1 MYFSRKIS
9 ERHYASMSYYI
20 GRRVFLKRMGQ
31 AGGLIAVSG
40 TLESLLAACGGNV
53 PTTTTTG
60 SGTTTPGAKTI
71 ANKGVKVP
79 GQLQWGS
86 TSDGGAPYVF
96 PDPNNPNQLVGF
108 EYEISLALAKL
119 MNVTPKQ
126 VENDYGQ
133 MEQALLANKFDM
145 VMNGWEKTG
154 DREKTELFSQAYY
167 RYGQQIVV
175 RANDTRFA
183 GKTTSSDLGLTDLEG
198 LAVGTGASYKAA
210 DILGEDKKITTKLY
224 DPDLP
229 FNDLAAH
236 RIDAVLID
244 GPIAAY
250 YVVGAG
256 PGAKPNPALKLIGK
270 PFRTDDYF
278 IGFNKANPNSQILQP
293 EIDQALTVLKKNG
306 TLKTIY
312 MKWSMWNDQ
321 QAEIGIM

>member
-1 MYFSRKIS
+1 MNSEISR
-9 ERHYASMSYYI
+9 RT
-20 GRRVFLKRMGQ
+20 FLKRT
-31 AGGLIAVSG
+31 GGFVIVGGILDG
-40 TLESLLAACGGNV
+40 LLAACGGNV
-53 PTTTTTG
+53 STTTG
-60 SGTTTPGAKTI
+60 SGTSTPGAVHI
-71 ANKGVKVP
+71 ANKGLKTP
-79 GQLQWGS
+79 GLLQWGA

-96 PDPNNPNQLVGF
+96 PDPSNPNQLVGF
-108 EYEISLALAKL
+108 EYEIGIALAKL
-119 MNVTPKQ
+119 MNVTSKQ

-145 VMNGWEKTG
+145 VMNGWEKTA

-175 RANDTRFA
+175 RADDSRFT
-183 GKTTSSDLGLTDLEG
+183 GKTTSDALDLKDLEG
-198 LAVGTGASYKAA
+198 LKVGTGASYKAA

-244 GPIAAY
+244 GPIVSY
-250 YVVGAG
+250 YVLGAG
-256 PGAKPNPALKLIGK
+256 PGAKPNTALKSIGK

-278 IGFNKANPNSQILQP
+278 VGFNKSNPNAETLKG
-293 EIDQALTVLKKNG
+293 EIDQAFDVLKKDG
-306 TLKTIY
+306 TLKRIY

-321 QAEIGIM
+321 QKEIDIV

>member
-1 MYFSRKIS
+1 MEPEID
-9 ERHYASMSYYI
+9 
-20 GRRVFLKRMGQ
+20 RRTFIKRVGQ
-31 AGGLIAVSG
+31 AGGLIVAGG

-53 PTTTTTG
+53 STG
-60 SGTTTPGAKTI
+60 STNTPTPGVTPIGSAGLKT
-71 ANKGVKVP
+71 P
-79 GQLQWGS
+79 GLLQWGA

-108 EYEISLALAKL
+108 EYEIGLALAKL
-119 MNVTPKQ
+119 MSVTSKQ

-145 VMNGWEKTG
+145 VMNGWEKTA
-154 DREKTELFSQAYY
+154 DREKTEVFSQAYY

-175 RANDTRFA
+175 RADDTRFA
-183 GKTTSSDLGLTDLEG
+183 GMTTSSDLGLTNLEG
-198 LAVGTGASYKAA
+198 LTVGTGASYKAA

-250 YVVGAG
+250 YVIGAG
-256 PGAKPNPALKLIGK
+256 PGAKPNAALKTIGK

-278 IGFNKANPNSQILQP
+278 IGFNKSNPNAQTLLG
-293 EIDQALTVLKKNG
+293 EIDQALTVLKKDG
-306 TLKTIY
+306 TLKKIY
-312 MKWSMWNDQ
+312 MKWNMWNDQ
-321 QAEIGIM
+321 QAEINIM

>member
-1 MYFSRKIS
+1 MKPEID
-9 ERHYASMSYYI
+9 
-20 GRRVFLKRMGQ
+20 RRTFLKRVGQ
-31 AGGLIAVSG
+31 AGGLVVAGG
-40 TLESLLAACGGNV
+40 TLESFLAACGGNV
-53 PTTTTTG
+53 STG
-60 SGTTTPGAKTI
+60 GGTTPTPGVTPIGNAGLKT
-71 ANKGVKVP
+71 P
-79 GQLQWGS
+79 GLLQWGA

-96 PDPNNPNQLVGF
+96 PDPSNPNQLVGF
-108 EYEISLALAKL
+108 EYEIGQAMAKL
-119 MNVTPKQ
+119 MRVTSKQ
-126 VENDYGQ
+126 IENDYGQ
-133 MEQALLANKFDM
+133 MEQALRANKFDM
-145 VMNGWEKTG
+145 VMNGWEKTP

-175 RANDTRFA
+175 RADDTRFA
-183 GKTTSSDLGLTDLEG
+183 GMTTSSDLGLTNLEG
-198 LAVGTGASYKAA
+198 LTVGTGASYKAA

-256 PGAKPNPALKLIGK
+256 PGATPNPALKLIGK

-278 IGFNKANPNSQILQP
+278 VGFNKANPNAQILQP
-293 EIDQALTVLKKNG
+293 EIDQALAVLKKDG

>member
-1 MYFSRKIS
+1 M
-9 ERHYASMSYYI
+9 HT
-20 GRRVFLKRMGQ
+20 GRV
-31 AGGLIAVSG
+31 GGLIVVGG

-53 PTTTTTG
+53 STG
-60 SGTTTPGAKTI
+60 SSTTPTPGQVHI
-71 ANKGVKVP
+71 PNKGLKTP
-79 GQLQWGS
+79 GLLQWGA

-108 EYEISLALAKL
+108 EYEISLAIGKL

-175 RANDTRFA
+175 RADDSRFSD
-183 GKTTSSDLGLTDLEG
+183 KTTDSNLDLKDLEG
-198 LAVGTGASYKAA
+198 LKVGTGASYKAA

-244 GPIAAY
+244 GPIVSY
-250 YVVGAG
+250 YVLGAG
-256 PGAKPNPALKLIGK
+256 PGATANKALRPIGK

-278 IGFNKANPNSQILQP
+278 VGFNKANPNAETLRG
-293 EIDQALTVLKKNG
+293 EIDQAFDVLKKDG
-306 TLKTIY
+306 TLKKIY

-321 QAEIGIM
+321 QKEIGIM

>member
-1 MYFSRKIS
+1 M
-9 ERHYASMSYYI
+9 
-20 GRRVFLKRMGQ
+20 RRDIDRRTFLKRVGQ
-31 AGGLIAVSG
+31 AGGLIAASG
-40 TLESLLAACGGNV
+40 SIEAVLAACGGNV
-53 PTTTTTG
+53 STPSTG
-60 SGTTTPGAKTI
+60 TTPGVKHVG
-71 ANKGVKVP
+71 NKGLKTS
-79 GQLQWGS
+79 GLLQWGA

-96 PDPNNPNQLVGF
+96 PDPNNPSQLVGF
-108 EYEISLALAKL
+108 EYEIGQAIAKL
-119 MNVTPKQ
+119 MGVVSKQ

-175 RANDTRFA
+175 RADDSRFA
-183 GKTTSSDLGLTDLEG
+183 GKTTSDALDLKDLEG
-198 LAVGTGASYKAA
+198 LTVGTGASYKAA
-210 DILGEDKKITTKLY
+210 DILAEDKKITVKLY

-244 GPIAAY
+244 GPIVSY
-250 YVVGAG
+250 YVIGAG
-256 PGAKPNPALKLIGK
+256 PGAKPNTSLKPIGK

-278 IGFNKANPNSQILQP
+278 VGFNKANPNAQTLLG
-293 EIDQALTVLKKNG
+293 EIDQAFDILKKDG
-306 TLKTIY
+306 TLKRIY

-321 QAEIGIM
+321 QAQIGIM

>member
-1 MYFSRKIS
+1 MINREF
-9 ERHYASMSYYI
+9 
-20 GRRVFLKRMGQ
+20 GRRTFMKR
-31 AGGLIAVSG
+31 AGGLIVAGS
-40 TLESLLAACGGNV
+40 TLETLLAACGGNV
-53 PTTTTTG
+53 STTTG
-60 SGTTTPGAKTI
+60 SGTSTPGAVHIASKGLKT
-71 ANKGVKVP
+71 P
-79 GQLQWGS
+79 GLLQWGA

-96 PDPNNPNQLVGF
+96 PDPNHPNQLVGF
-108 EYEISLALAKL
+108 EYEIGLALAKL
-119 MNVTPKQ
+119 MSVTSKQ

-145 VMNGWEKTG
+145 VMNGWEKTP

-175 RANDTRFA
+175 RADDTRFSD
-183 GKTTSSDLGLTDLEG
+183 KTTSSDLGLTDLEG
-198 LAVGTGASYKAA
+198 LKVGTGASYKAA
-210 DILGEDKKITTKLY
+210 DILGEDKKITIKLY

-244 GPIAAY
+244 GPIVAY
-250 YVVGAG
+250 YVLGAG
-256 PGAKPNPALKLIGK
+256 PGATPNKALKPIGK

-278 IGFNKANPNSQILQP
+278 VGFNKSNPNAETLRG
-293 EIDQALTVLKKNG
+293 EIDQAFDVLKKDG

-321 QAEIGIM
+321 QSEIGIM